1 MLLLRIVGLAVA
13 SMFWPLLL
21 AVVVIAL
28 QSERPLR
35 VLLAFYL
42 GGFLTAT
49 VRSGRLPPAPAASQY
64 RRLNER
70 GAESPDWR
78 RGAGISSRVAS
89 VLRSPPRGHPDSPRS
104 AGVSLK
110 GALLELRTRPRCER
124 GARGDRS
131 EKPLLRGG
139 DSRITGCVEQS
150 HDSCESAFFVKG
162 AHIFGIVE
170 TPALVALFAR
180 GIPGTDRDGP
190 WVR

>member
-21 AVVVIAL
+21 AVVVIPP

-49 VRSGRLPPAPAASQY
+49 VRSGRPPAASRY

-70 GAESPDWR
+70 GAESLDWR

-131 EKPLLRGG
+131 EKPSLRGG
-139 DSRITGCVEQS
+139 DSRIAGCVEQS